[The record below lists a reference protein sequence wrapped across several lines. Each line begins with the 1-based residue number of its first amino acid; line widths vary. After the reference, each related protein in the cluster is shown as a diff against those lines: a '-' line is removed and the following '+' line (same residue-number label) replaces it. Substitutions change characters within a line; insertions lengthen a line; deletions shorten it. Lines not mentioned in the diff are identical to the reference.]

1 MPKVKVLNDD
11 EEEEWDMSDEDPQ
24 NTDEVPVRSGSLE
37 MGSRRTGQVSK
48 ESPPV
53 RKGPK
58 KTGPPK
64 IKPKA
69 EKAPSKVPQGRKKG
83 MGVLKWTAR
92 IVFSLLIVFLLFAPG
107 FPFHDIREATG
118 LNKLKDLMRPYRD
131 FPEWVNVSMEI
142 VFDLTVSNGQADEVQ
157 IRVAPAFDIPS
168 ETEREDEP
176 GFIIQDVLD
185 VQMTPDPTIPL
196 LDWDTEMNKMTGW
209 ELENVRGARQYKA
222 RFDATL
228 HSHRW
233 DIEEEESG
241 TLSDIPQD
249 YKNAYLDD
257 EWVVEKGGEAI
268 DEDNDGV
275 PDLYR
280 YHPTDPTIRS
290 IARSIT
296 KDEDTVLGMVKEIY
310 QWIKDH
316 FNYTTPSQRINDERE
331 YGSYPKYPLG
341 CLRDWY
347 GDCDDQS
354 LLMASLCRAVGIPAW
369 LEIGYLY
376 DPVEGTWGGH
386 GWFNVYIPLKGG
398 DYVIAPIDPVNS
410 EFLFRDPYRITDW
423 IDTGNM
429 VRVNG
434 EDIFNLDYYYNFF
447 SIRRSS
453 GVTHDIEIAM
463 NSIKFEEHGH
473 LKMYVNEKVMPGNLP
488 GSRTQLS
495 TPGPSP
501 LLLAPLLLLVMVPAI
516 RSFSRKRDP

>member
-1 MPKVKVLNDD
+1 MPKVKVLKD
-11 EEEEWDMSDEDPQ
+11 EEEDEWDISDEDAESAQ
-24 NTDEVPVRSGSLE
+24 ETPVRSGSLE
-37 MGSRRTGQVSK
+37 KGAKRMDLKSREPPSARNAPKKAGPSRGKAKADGSA
-48 ESPPV
+48 P
-53 RKGPK
+53 KGPLGK
-58 KTGPPK
+58 
-64 IKPKA
+64 
-69 EKAPSKVPQGRKKG
+69 KKG

-92 IVFSLLIVFLLFAPG
+92 IILSLLIVFFLFAPW

-142 VFDLTVSNGQADEVQ
+142 VFDLTVSNGEADEVQ

-168 ETEREDEP
+168 EPERAVKED
-176 GFIIQDVLD
+176 FVIQDVLD
-185 VQMTPDPTIPL
+185 IQLTPDPTIPL
-196 LDWDTEMNKMTGW
+196 LDWDTERNTMTGW

-222 RFDATL
+222 RFDAAL

-233 DIEEEESG
+233 DLDEDDSG
-241 TLSDIPQD
+241 TVTDIPQT
-249 YKNAYLDD
+249 YKDRYLDD
-257 EWVVEKGGEAI
+257 EWVVEKSGSLV
-268 DEDNDGV
+268 DEDNNGI

-280 YHPTDPTIRS
+280 YHPSAPPITK
-290 IARSIT
+290 IAKAIT
-296 KDEDTVLGMVKEIY
+296 KDEDTVFGMVKDIY

-316 FNYTTPSQRINDERE
+316 FNYTTASQRIADERE

-376 DPVEGTWGGH
+376 DPLEETWGGH

-423 IDTGNM
+423 IDTGEF
-429 VRVNG
+429 VRVEG

-447 SIRRSS
+447 SIRRSA
-453 GVTHDIEIAM
+453 GVTHDIEITT
-463 NSIKFEEHGH
+463 NNIKFEPHGH
-473 LKMYVNEKVMPGNLP
+473 LKVYVDEKVSPGNLP

-495 TPGPSP
+495 TPVPSP
-501 LLLAPLLLLVMVPAI
+501 LLLTPLLLLMMVPAV
-516 RSFSRKRDP
+516 RSFTRRRTH

>member
-1 MPKVKVLNDD
+1 MPKVKVLTDE
-11 EEEEWDMSDEDPQ
+11 EEEEWDMSDGDTET
-24 NTDEVPVRSGSLE
+24 TDEAPVRSGSLNKGGK
-37 MGSRRTGQVSK
+37 MTGRRSRDPPPARNGPKEAGPSK
-48 ESPPV
+48 ERPKTDKVPK
-53 RKGPK
+53 KGP
-58 KTGPPK
+58 
-64 IKPKA
+64 
-69 EKAPSKVPQGRKKG
+69 QGKKKG

-92 IVFSLLIVFLLFAPG
+92 ILFSLLIVFLLFAPG

-118 LNKLKDLMRPYRD
+118 LNRLKDLMRPYRD

-142 VFDLTVSNGQADEVQ
+142 VFDLTVSNGQADEVN
-157 IRVAPAFDIPS
+157 IRVAPAFDIP
-168 ETEREDEP
+168 TEPDRADEP
-176 GFIIQDVLD
+176 DFVIQDVLD
-185 VQMTPDPTIPL
+185 VQLTPDPTIPL
-196 LDWDTEMNKMTGW
+196 LDWDNERNKMTGW

-233 DIEEEESG
+233 DIQEEESG
-241 TLSDIPQD
+241 TVDDIPQA
-249 YKNAYLDD
+249 YKDSYLDD
-257 EWVVEKGGEAI
+257 EWIVEKGGEAI
-268 DEDNDGV
+268 DDDNDGA

-280 YHPTDPTIRS
+280 YHPTDPTIRG

-296 KDEDTVLGMVKEIY
+296 KDEDTVLGMVKDIY

-316 FNYTTPSQRINDERE
+316 FNYTTPSQRIADERE

-376 DPVEGTWGGH
+376 DPQEETWGGH

-423 IDTGNM
+423 IDTGEF
-429 VRVNG
+429 VKVDG

-453 GVTHDIEIAM
+453 GVSHDILISY
-463 NSIKFEEHGH
+463 NSVKFEPHGH
-473 LKMYVNEKVMPGNLP
+473 LKMYVDEKVNPGNLP

-495 TPGPSP
+495 TPGPTP
-501 LLLAPLLLLVMVPAI
+501 LLLTPILLLVMVPAI
-516 RSFSRKRDP
+516 RSCTRKRTF